1 MVVVVVVMMA
11 VVVLSSYIS
20 YFEPTTNFL
29 PQDVRDVAKLHTS
42 WSDSGLDFGTDFG
55 LDIRPDFR
63 PDSGYM

>member
-1 MVVVVVVMMA
+1 MVVVMMA
-11 VVVLSSYIS
+11 VVVLSSCIS

-29 PQDVRDVAKLHTS
+29 PQDVRDVVKLHTS
-42 WSDSGLDFGTDFG
+42 GSDSGLDFGTDFG